1 MQVIIVLT
9 TQRLND
15 SLFELFAPYRLRKTF
30 GASISVSPSIL
41 SLALSPHW
49 IRKSRVRYTRSSA
62 LHGHVSTEL
71 EQWAGPSPTVFWFE
85 MCTVCPKSWFNW
97 TRWSAKGRRRE
108 NFGWIKFQFSDEKCW
123 NSPIS
128 CVQFLSRLV
137 KMTESRWPNKDDWIE
152 KTVNVTW
159 DDCKRYLRRL

>member
-1 MQVIIVLT
+1 MNGMAAIPKISLISQSDVNIFFCSFLQVIIVLT

-62 LHGHVSTEL
+62 LHGHASTEL
-71 EQWAGPSPTVFWFE
+71 EQ
-85 MCTVCPKSWFNW
+85 
-97 TRWSAKGRRRE
+97 
-108 NFGWIKFQFSDEKCW
+108 
-123 NSPIS
+123 
-128 CVQFLSRLV
+128 
-137 KMTESRWPNKDDWIE
+137 
-152 KTVNVTW
+152 
-159 DDCKRYLRRL
+159 